1 MKKAMI
7 EIFNEIKEKKINAR
21 MLLQVHD
28 ELIFEVEES
37 KAEELELLIKDKMEN
52 VAKLTV
58 PLRVSVE
65 RGHSWGEMHE

>member
-1 MKKAMI
+1 MFINGVIRSALSA
-7 EIFNEIKEKKINAR
+7 IFNAR